1 MGSTPNKQ
9 KILKEMI
16 QRLQKLLLKLSHKNN
31 KNKKILVNYSFLSW
45 LFLKKLQKEGFIRNC
60 VIKQSPLN
68 FENKNSKVL
77 IEISVIKPL
86 NNLGL
91 MSSIN
96 FRTNLKKDNNS
107 QNLGLIFN
115 SNSTQSSL
123 IKSFGEIFLI
133 LK

>member
-1 MGSTPNKQ
+1 
-9 KILKEMI
+9 MI